1 MRQTKDTPSK
11 RMAAATTTLTRARFV
26 SPVPIKPVYPMPE
39 PGEQGNCVAQ
49 SHHLMI
55 ALNKD
60 PTVDT
65 DALRFVG
72 FEMPGGVGGHIVVED
87 ALTVYDQTRVIADHP
102 DWTRITKAS
111 YWGTQPVVP
120 ADVVRLD
127 WEQFGVLYNVLAS
140 FQDNGMPARSGNVVL
155 ALMRAIR
162 AHWGATDNVHE
173 TEDARAIR
181 VIRRILSPMTSHI
194 EFR

>member
-1 MRQTKDTPSK
+1 MMRQAKDTPPK

-26 SPVPIKPVYPMPE
+26 SPVPIEPVYPMPE

-49 SHHLMI
+49 SHNLML
-55 ALNKD
+55 ALNKN
-60 PTVDT
+60 PSVDT

-72 FEMPGGVGGHIVVED
+72 FEIPGGVGGHIVVED

-111 YWGTQPVVP
+111 YWGAQPVVP

-127 WEQFGVLYNVLAS
+127 WEQFKVLYEVLCIHREHNDSIDSGNEVLA
-140 FQDNGMPARSGNVVL
+140 R
-155 ALMRAIR
+155 MRAIR

-173 TEDARAIR
+173 TEDARFIR
-181 VIRRILSPMTSHI
+181 VTRRVVPPGTVLELI
-194 EFR
+194 